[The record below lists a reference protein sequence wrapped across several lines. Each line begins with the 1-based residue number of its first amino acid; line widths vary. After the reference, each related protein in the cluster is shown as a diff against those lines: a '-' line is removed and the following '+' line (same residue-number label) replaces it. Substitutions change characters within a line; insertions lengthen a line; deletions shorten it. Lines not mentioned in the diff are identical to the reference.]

1 LRSTQAVAAAG
12 HELRILALGVGVPG
26 AVASGVARGSG
37 DGTPILAARAF
48 PWSARAGWVTRD
60 VGWVTRDVGWVTR
73 DGAFWRGWW
82 WPPCHPAA
90 VVTATIRKAKTP
102 VSR

>member
-1 LRSTQAVAAAG
+1 M
-12 HELRILALGVGVPG
+12 LALGVGVPG

-37 DGTPILAARAF
+37 DGTPIFAARAF
-48 PWSARAGWVTRD
+48 AWSARA
-60 VGWVTRDVGWVTR
+60 GWVTRDVGWVTR